1 MSTGGGKWA
10 LSREQQSKLRE
21 VFDRMDANQDGKVDD
36 SEQIAARGL
45 LNAVKIEFGLGA
57 EISLDG
63 TMTYEEFEA
72 RFVREWEMAQK
83 QQALRDIEL
92 IRAVAE
98 LLPGG
103 SPEAPLAGL
112 RDMSS
117 EAMESFCS
125 RVVSQRVVSLLKKKQ
140 AILQQ
145 RDGQAVAVVEQ
156 GNCKFGHGEAALRK
170 AQFGGMEDFTKGLVA
185 KIGLPDA
192 RLRLALELE
201 HCKRGD
207 SKDEF
212 SPGNYDTTTTPAR
225 EWQVV
230 TDNEEAKRVSAGLRR
245 VLSLEAIKQLEG
257 VRDVGLWAEDNPG
270 GLRDEEIL
278 ALLLYT
284 GKHFLSTRCS
294 DSGISR
300 VFPGL
305 CCMQHYHDP

>member
-1 MSTGGGKWA
+1 
-10 LSREQQSKLRE
+10 
-21 VFDRMDANQDGKVDD
+21 MDANQDGKVDD

-257 VRDVGLWAEDNPG
+257 VRDVGVWAEDNPG

-284 GKHFLSTRCS
+284 GTHFLSTRCS
-294 DSGISR
+294 DSGISL
-300 VFPGL
+300 VFSGL
-305 CCMQHYHDP
+305 CCM